1 MSHIYFYRGRYDYR
15 MAGYLQ
21 FKKEAPKK
29 LMLGSGTP
37 TTTLTLSTCQ
47 WIQRINS
54 QIIELFNKASSQGN
68 TTYAGTGAPP
78 SSTGTLGDIYLQL
91 DSGQVHQKDSDTTW
105 SLLGEMS
112 VIGGTF

>member
-1 MSHIYFYRGRYDYR
+1 

-29 LMLGSGTP
+29 LVSRSSAP

-47 WIQRINS
+47 WIQRING
-54 QIIELFNKASSQGN
+54 QIIELFNKASSEGN
-68 TTYAGTGAPP
+68 TTYAGAGAPP
-78 SSTGTLGDIYLQL
+78 SSTGMIGDIYFQL
-91 DSGQVHQKDSDTTW
+91 DSGQVYQKDSDTTW
-105 SLLGEMS
+105 NLLGDMS

>member
-1 MSHIYFYRGRYDYR
+1 

-29 LMLGSGTP
+29 LVPRSSTP

-47 WIQRINS
+47 WIQRING
-54 QIIELFNKASSQGN
+54 QIIELFNKASSEGN

-78 SSTGTLGDIYLQL
+78 SSTGMIGDIYFQL
-91 DSGQVHQKDSDTTW
+91 DSGRVYQKDSDTTW
-105 SLLGEMS
+105 NLLGDMS